1 MKQYLNKLVTL
12 EFSDLKNSY
21 SGFLLDFS
29 DEWILLRNN
38 PVDYIIDGFIIL
50 RNKNLESIIYDE
62 NNEFTEKVIRLKK
75 VKLINDFILPLS
87 NLETILSFLNKKY
100 GIFQLATK
108 RESAVYLGRL
118 IEITESQVFIQFLNT
133 KGIFDGEID
142 FKREKIRIIAFNTD
156 YVNSL
161 KAYSDSI
168 LFQ

>member
-142 FKREKIRIIAFNTD
+142 FKREKIRIIEFNTD

>member
-75 VKLINDFILPLS
+75 EKLINDFILPLS

-133 KGIFDGEID
+133 KGIFDDEID
-142 FKREKIRIIAFNTD
+142 FKREKIRIIEFNTD